1 MKKAVPM
8 FAIAVILISLA
19 LTRLPESVRT
29 VDIVSLLGAGILA
42 GVLLTQGITILRA
55 E

>member
-8 FAIAVILISLA
+8 FAIAAILLSIA
-19 LTRLPESVRT
+19 IIRLPEGVRN
-29 VDIVSLLGAGILA
+29 VDIVSLLGAGVLA
-42 GVLLTQGITILRA
+42 GVLLMRGIATMQA